1 MQFPT
6 SIQEL
11 YVEIINAT
19 TKQYIPLAEDLFYSS
34 GNTVYDS
41 IEDIPNGTDFVTG
54 ADILS
59 YIHLYQDFIIPNDID
74 VYTLTEEELKQYSNT
89 DSFDLDIIKKLKLSL
104 TATVNSLLH

>member
-41 IEDIPNGTDFVTG
+41 IENIPNGTDFVTG
-54 ADILS
+54 GDILS
-59 YIHLYQDFIIPNDID
+59 YIHLYQDFIIPNDIN
-74 VYTLTEEELKQYSNT
+74 VYELTEEELYEYSGSS
-89 DSFDLDIIKKLKLSL
+89 SFDLDIIRKLRLSL
-104 TATVNSLLH
+104 TSTINSLIH